1 MRKLNEQQ
9 CAQVTERVSSQVKQT
24 EALLLLD
31 QQLLT
36 NSEIKS
42 IKTATLQMFINNDEP
57 QGDMLEILIL
67 LILLLISNLP
77 MDNIRIWENQ
87 VKQVFQ

>member
-31 QQLLT
+31 
-36 NSEIKS
+36 
-42 IKTATLQMFINNDEP
+42 
-57 QGDMLEILIL
+57 
-67 LILLLISNLP
+67 
-77 MDNIRIWENQ
+77 
-87 VKQVFQ
+87 